1 MVPRTPPKT
10 YEEFVELFPDISG
23 NDVNGLGETKRRR
36 PSPFFWHPKD
46 RHEFGELQTEVIAIQ
61 RRSPAIVEHY
71 SQDAPRGS
79 KTIEKSETQIKKSA
93 DEWTRI
99 VKKFSL
105 SHEADLI
112 GITPMDPL
120 YVYDGYELDDPW
132 VIILGVSMDHQELDK
147 VPPSLKQPDS
157 AVEVARQYNRAARV
171 CREVANYI
179 LTQGY
184 DAKPWAGPFASAL
197 SMMPAAIQ
205 AGIGTLGK
213 HGSLINEKFG
223 SSFRLSAVTTNIPLV
238 ADQPL
243 DIGAEDF
250 CINCQVCVKAC
261 PPGAIFTEKQ
271 TVRGIDKWFVDFD
284 KCIPY
289 FGEALGCA
297 ICIAK
302 CPWSTPDRA
311 PKLMQKMLNKRSCV
325 TDYPK
330 SS

>member
-1 MVPRTPPKT
+1 MVPRTPPET

-46 RHEFGELQTEVIAIQ
+46 RHEFGELQAEVIAIQ

-71 SQDAPRGS
+71 SQNAPRGP
-79 KTIEKSETQIKKSA
+79 KIIEKSETQINKSA
-93 DEWTRI
+93 DEWTGI

-147 VPPSLKQPDS
+147 VPPSLKKPDS

-179 LTQGY
+179 LAQGY

-261 PPGAIFTEKQ
+261 PPGAIFPEKQ
-271 TVRGIDKWFVDFD
+271 RVRGVDKWFVDFD

-311 PKLMQKMLNKRSCV
+311 PKLMQKMLSRRTV
-325 TDYPK
+325 AT
-330 SS
+330 

>member
-1 MVPRTPPKT
+1 MVSRPPPET
-10 YEEFVELFPDISG
+10 YEDFVALFPGTSG
-23 NDVNGLGETKRRR
+23 NDVNGLGEPEIRR

-46 RHEFGELQTEVIAIQ
+46 RHEFGELQTEVIGIQ

-71 SQDAPRGS
+71 SQDAPRGP
-79 KTIEKSETQIKKSA
+79 KTIEKSEIQIKKSA
-93 DEWTRI
+93 DEWTS
-99 VKKFSL
+99 VLKTFSL

-120 YVYDGYELDDPW
+120 YVYDGYELNAPW

-147 VPPSLKQPDS
+147 VPPSLKKPDS

-179 LTQGY
+179 RTQGY
-184 DAKPWAGPFASAL
+184 DAEPWAGPFASAL

-261 PPGAIFTEKQ
+261 PPGAIFPEKQ
-271 TVRGIDKWFVDFD
+271 RVRGVDKWFVDFD

-311 PKLMQKMLNKRSCV
+311 PKLMQKMLNRRTV
-325 TDYPK
+325 VP
-330 SS
+330 

>member
-1 MVPRTPPKT
+1 VSRPPPET
-10 YEEFVELFPDISG
+10 YEDFAALFPDTSG
-23 NDVNGLGETKRRR
+23 NDVNGLGELKSRR

-46 RHEFGELQTEVIAIQ
+46 RHEFGELQTEVIGIQ

-71 SQDAPRGS
+71 SQDALRGP
-79 KTIEKSETQIKKSA
+79 KTIEKSEIQIKKSA
-93 DEWTRI
+93 DEWTS
-99 VKKFSL
+99 VLKTFSL

-120 YVYDGYELDDPW
+120 YVYDGYELNAPW

-147 VPPSLKQPDS
+147 VPPSLEKPDS

-179 LTQGY
+179 RTQGY
-184 DAKPWAGPFASAL
+184 DAEPWAGPFASAL

-243 DIGAEDF
+243 DIGVEDF

-261 PPGAIFTEKQ
+261 PPGAIFPEKQ
-271 TVRGIDKWFVDFD
+271 TVRGVNKWFVDFD

-311 PKLMQKMLNKRSCV
+311 PKLMQKMLKRRTSV
-325 TDYPK
+325 T
-330 SS
+330 

>member
-1 MVPRTPPKT
+1 MSRHHPET
-10 YEEFVELFPDISG
+10 YEDFVALFPDTSG
-23 NDVNGLGETKRRR
+23 NDVNGLGEPEIRR

-46 RHEFGELQTEVIAIQ
+46 RHEFGELQTEVIGIQ

-71 SQDAPRGS
+71 SQDAPRGP

-93 DEWTRI
+93 VEWTS
-99 VKKFSL
+99 VLKTFSL

-120 YVYDGYELDDPW
+120 YVYDGYELNAPW

-147 VPPSLKQPDS
+147 VPPSLKKPDS

-184 DAKPWAGPFASAL
+184 DAEPWAGPFASAL

-261 PPGAIFTEKQ
+261 PPGAIFPEKQ
-271 TVRGIDKWFVDFD
+271 RVRGVDKWFVDFD

-311 PKLMQKMLNKRSCV
+311 PKLMQKMLNRRTVV
-325 TDYPK
+325 T
-330 SS
+330 

>member
-1 MVPRTPPKT
+1 MVSHSPPET
-10 YEEFVELFPDISG
+10 YEDFAALFPDTSG
-23 NDVNGLGETKRRR
+23 NDVNGLGEPKKRR

-46 RHEFGELQTEVIAIQ
+46 RHKFGELQTEVIGIQ

-71 SQDAPRGS
+71 SQDAPRGP
-79 KTIEKSETQIKKSA
+79 KTIEKSEIQIKKSA
-93 DEWTRI
+93 DEWTS
-99 VKKFSL
+99 VLKTFSL

-120 YVYDGYELDDPW
+120 YVYDGYELNAPW

-147 VPPSLKQPDS
+147 VPPSLEKPDS

-179 LTQGY
+179 RTQGY
-184 DAKPWAGPFASAL
+184 DAEPWAGPFASAL

-261 PPGAIFTEKQ
+261 PPGAIFPEKQ
-271 TVRGIDKWFVDFD
+271 RVRGVDKWFVDFD

-311 PKLMQKMLNKRSCV
+311 PKLMRKMLNRRTVVS
-325 TDYPK
+325 
-330 SS
+330 

>member
-1 MVPRTPPKT
+1 MSRHHPKT
-10 YEEFVELFPDISG
+10 YQDFAALFPDTSG
-23 NDVNGLGETKRRR
+23 NDVNGLGELKIRR

-46 RHEFGELQTEVIAIQ
+46 RHEFGELQTEVIGIQ

-71 SQDAPRGS
+71 SQDAPRGP
-79 KTIEKSETQIKKSA
+79 KTIEKSEIQIKKSA
-93 DEWTRI
+93 DEWTS
-99 VKKFSL
+99 VLKTFSL

-120 YVYDGYELDDPW
+120 YVYDGYELNAPW

-147 VPPSLKQPDS
+147 VPPSLEKPDS

-179 LTQGY
+179 RTQGY
-184 DAKPWAGPFASAL
+184 DAEPWAGPFASAL

-261 PPGAIFTEKQ
+261 PPGAIFPEKQ
-271 TVRGIDKWFVDFD
+271 RVRGVDKWFVDFD

-311 PKLMQKMLNKRSCV
+311 PKLMQKMLNRR
-325 TDYPK
+325 TGYT
-330 SS
+330 SSP

>member
-1 MVPRTPPKT
+1 MVPRDPPET
-10 YEEFVELFPDISG
+10 YEDFVELFPHTSG
-23 NDVNGLGETKRRR
+23 NDVNGLGERKRRR

-46 RHEFGELQTEVIAIQ
+46 KHEFGELQTEVIAIQ
-61 RRSPAIVEHY
+61 RRSPEIVEHY
-71 SQDAPRGS
+71 SQNAPRGP
-79 KTIEKSETQIKKSA
+79 KTIEKSKIQIEKTA
-93 DEWTRI
+93 GEWTEI

-179 LTQGY
+179 LARGY
-184 DAKPWAGPFASAL
+184 DAEPWAGPFASAL

-271 TVRGIDKWFVDFD
+271 TVRGVDKWFVDFD

-311 PKLMQKMLNKRSCV
+311 PKLMQKMLNRRTVV
-325 TDYPK
+325 TG

>member
-1 MVPRTPPKT
+1 MVPRTPPQT

-23 NDVNGLGETKRRR
+23 NDVNGLGESKRRR

-46 RHEFGELQTEVIAIQ
+46 RHEFGELQTEVIGIQ

-71 SQDAPRGS
+71 SQDAPRGPQ
-79 KTIEKSETQIKKSA
+79 TIEKSEIQIKKSA
-93 DEWTRI
+93 GEWTS
-99 VKKFSL
+99 VLKTFSL

-120 YVYDGYELDDPW
+120 YVYDGYELNAPW
-132 VIILGVSMDHQELDK
+132 VIILGVAMDHQELDK
-147 VPPSLKQPDS
+147 VPPSLKKPDS

-184 DAKPWAGPFASAL
+184 DAEPWAGPFASAL

-261 PPGAIFTEKQ
+261 PPGAIFPEKQ
-271 TVRGIDKWFVDFD
+271 RVRGVDKWFVDFD

-311 PKLMQKMLNKRSCV
+311 PKLMQKMLNRRTVV
-325 TDYPK
+325 T
-330 SS
+330 

>member
-1 MVPRTPPKT
+1 MSRHPPET
-10 YEEFVELFPDISG
+10 YEDFAALFPDTSG
-23 NDVNGLGETKRRR
+23 NDVNGLGELKIRR

-46 RHEFGELQTEVIAIQ
+46 RHEFGELQTEVIGIQ

-71 SQDAPRGS
+71 SQDAPRGP
-79 KTIEKSETQIKKSA
+79 KTIEKSEIQIKKSA
-93 DEWTRI
+93 DEWTS
-99 VKKFSL
+99 VLKTFSL

-112 GITPMDPL
+112 GITPMDPF
-120 YVYDGYELDDPW
+120 YVYDGYELNAPW

-147 VPPSLKQPDS
+147 VPPSLEKPDS

-184 DAKPWAGPFASAL
+184 DAEPWAGPFASAL

-261 PPGAIFTEKQ
+261 PPGAIFPEKQ
-271 TVRGIDKWFVDFD
+271 RVRGVDKWFVDFD

-311 PKLMQKMLNKRSCV
+311 PKLMRKMLNRRTGV
-325 TDYPK
+325 T
-330 SS
+330 